1 MTTREVAERLYDRFQ
16 AKDGDGMAA
25 LYAPGARFSD
35 PVFPSLDG
43 AGAGDMWR
51 MLTSRAKDFE
61 LTVDGIESDG
71 EVARVRWTAR
81 YLFSATGRQVVNKV
95 SSTIRVQGGQIVEHR
110 DAFDFRVWARQA
122 FGLAGM
128 FLGGRG
134 FFQRKVQKK
143 AAEGL
148 QAFRARAT
156 AATRS

>member
-16 AKDGDGMAA
+16 ARDGDGMAA

-51 MLTSRAKDFE
+51 MLASRAKDFALE
-61 LTVDGIESDG
+61 VEGIETDG

-81 YLFSATGRQVVNKV
+81 YLFSATGRKVVNQV
-95 SSTIRVQGGQIVEHR
+95 SSTIRVQDGKIVDQR
-110 DAFDFRVWARQA
+110 DAFDFRAWARQA
-122 FGLAGM
+122 FGLAGV
-128 FLGGRG
+128 FLGGRR

-148 QAFRARAT
+148 AAFRVSART
-156 AATRS
+156 GS